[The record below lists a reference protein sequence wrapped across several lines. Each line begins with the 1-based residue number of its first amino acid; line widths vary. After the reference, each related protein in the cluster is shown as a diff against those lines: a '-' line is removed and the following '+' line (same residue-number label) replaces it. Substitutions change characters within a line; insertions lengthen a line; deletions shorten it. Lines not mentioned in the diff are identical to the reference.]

1 MQISFNFDTSNAAD
15 VAALT
20 TVLASLDKAV
30 AKPAAPDAV
39 QKMDATPAAEPVAET
54 APEPVAEK
62 PKRGRKPK
70 EQAAAPVVEEDAPQ
84 AEPQAEPQVDEPQI
98 THSDPAVFTLDEV
111 RSALQQYT
119 AAKGIGAG
127 VALLKEFGAGRISE
141 LAEGDYASFVAG
153 CAL

>member
-1 MQISFNFDTSNAAD
+1 MQISFNFDTSNPAD

-20 TVLASLDKAV
+20 TVLASLDKAM

-39 QKMDATPAAEPVAET
+39 QKMDATPASEPVAET
-54 APEPVAEK
+54 ALEPVAEK

-70 EQAAAPVVEEDAPQ
+70 EQAAAPVVEEDVPT
-84 AEPQAEPQVDEPQI
+84 AEPQVDEPQI

-141 LAEGDYASFVAG
+141 LAESDYASFVAG
-153 CAL
+153 CAV